1 MSETGEVLLGIIAVA
16 VAVMAIVQVGAV
28 VAGLRLAR
36 RVEQI
41 ADQVE
46 SGVRPLLSNL
56 TILSAEATRAA
67 TVAVGQLERIDR
79 AVTELTTRLDHTLG
93 AAQRIVAG
101 PAKDGM
107 AIVAGVKA
115 AVTAL
120 QGMRESTRRR
130 SAARA
135 ASFEEEERSLFI
147 G

>member
-16 VAVMAIVQVGAV
+16 VAVMAVVQVGAV

-56 TILSAEATRAA
+56 TTLSAEATRAA
-67 TVAVGQLERIDR
+67 TVAVGQVERIDR